1 MLTAGAQLLSLADPS
16 GSIIASL
23 TIIVQKLSLL
33 DEDVHHLHVMRSH
46 SFRLQCQWA
55 LAKKPTL
62 DCGDATLGRMKPFVV
77 PAIRT

>member
-1 MLTAGAQLLSLADPS
+1 MMLTAGAQLLSLADPS

-46 SFRLQCQWA
+46 SFRFQCQ
-55 LAKKPTL
+55 
-62 DCGDATLGRMKPFVV
+62 
-77 PAIRT
+77 

>member
-1 MLTAGAQLLSLADPS
+1 MMLTAGAQLLSLADPS

-46 SFRLQCQWA
+46 SFRLQCQ
-55 LAKKPTL
+55 
-62 DCGDATLGRMKPFVV
+62 
-77 PAIRT
+77 